1 MSAMRSSLAV
11 LLDKLGIGDIVLP
24 FLLVFSIVFAILEKT
39 KVFGVEKVGNQVYT
53 RKNIN
58 AMVAFVVAFFVVLSN
73 KLVQVITKTTS
84 NAVLLLLLSVLFL
97 MLYGSFKEESDKG
110 VSLSNGWGKFFEWIM
125 AIGIC
130 VIFLDSM
137 TTSSGESWLSVIW
150 GGLVSIFTSNSSIFN
165 GQFFE
170 SIVLLLVIIGVIAYI
185 VHGED
190 HHTDSNSESK
200 EE

>member
-1 MSAMRSSLAV
+1 MSAMRDSLTI

-39 KVFGVEKVGNQVYT
+39 KVFGVETVGNKKYT

-58 AMVAFVVAFFVVLSN
+58 AMVAFVVAFFVVMSN

-84 NAVLLLLLSVLFL
+84 NAVLLLLLAVLFL
-97 MLYGSFKEESDKG
+97 MLYGSFKEESVNG
-110 VSLSNGWGKFFEWIM
+110 VKLSGAWGIFFEWIM
-125 AIGIC
+125 AIGIF

-137 TTSSGESWLSVIW
+137 TTSSGRSWLSIIW
-150 GGLVSIFTSNSSIFN
+150 GSFISMFSSNSSIFN

-170 SIVLLLVIIGVIAYI
+170 SIILLLIIIGVVAYI
-185 VHGED
+185 VHGD
-190 HHTDSNSESK
+190 THNTSNSQSK